1 MAFAPRPVLRA
12 RKPASGRRKQD
23 EGRSSVIEDE
33 YEAPPVPDEPS
44 PRMLAWSRNSTLYRL
59 SRRMMTERELAD
71 AIARK
76 ARQKFEDI
84 SEAQVKALADAAV
97 AFGRTM
103 LALDDQA
110 YAEIR
115 TRSSARSGK
124 SKRAISR
131 KLIEKGVDR
140 EIVQQAVAETDDFLS
155 ALVFARKRAFGPFR
169 RPDVVFDDKR
179 EAKEFS
185 AFARNGFSY
194 EIGRKV
200 MAMDR
205 DEAEELLA
213 DRPFD

>member
-1 MAFAPRPVLRA
+1 MRSENEKREARRSVSDEEHQEPPAPD
-12 RKPASGRRKQD
+12 Q
-23 EGRSSVIEDE
+23 
-33 YEAPPVPDEPS
+33 PS

-84 SEAQVKALADAAV
+84 TETQVKALAEAAV
-97 AFGRTM
+97 TFGRTM

-140 EIVQQAVAETDDFLS
+140 DIVQQAVAETDDFLP

-169 RPDVVFDDKR
+169 RPDVVLDDKR

-185 AFARNGFSY
+185 AFARNGFSF

-200 MAMDR
+200 MVMDR

>member
-1 MAFAPRPVLRA
+1 MRSENEKR
-12 RKPASGRRKQD
+12 
-23 EGRSSVIEDE
+23 ETGRSVSDE
-33 YEAPPVPDEPS
+33 EHQEPPAPEQPS

-84 SEAQVKALADAAV
+84 TETQVKALAEAAV
-97 AFGRTM
+97 TFGRTM

-140 EIVQQAVAETDDFLS
+140 EIVQQALAETDDFLS

-169 RPDVVFDDKR
+169 RPDVVLDDKR

-185 AFARNGFSY
+185 AFARNGFSF